1 MILRESRPE
10 VRLPV
15 CLTFRGK
22 GGPVTAAG
30 SNTDRFC
37 AREEK
42 EMKKVAALIC
52 LLFLVVS
59 TTAFAAQPHWRIYL
73 QADNGAGMYGA
84 GAMTIAAQPA
94 CLDNYDLSDR
104 DPLYWTEVP
113 KACAWSVGVFVD
125 QRDGVEKTWIRDVK
139 SDLEPKEYPTGK
151 KVWELR
157 VASLENATYP
167 RTRLTFSTL
176 NSELMPPQQLSGT
189 DMKFTLILT
198 RVPES
203 AQADPTTP
211 PAGTEW
217 NIPVPAS
224 HPLTFWNI
232 MTNADKNGAVWSSGL
247 KTVKIE
253 GTDAA
258 MIAGGY
264 GFLFVQEPVP
274 EPSGLLAFGSGIAAL
289 AGMMLKR
296 WRA

>member
-52 LLFLVVS
+52 LLFLVAS
-59 TTAFAAQPHWRIYL
+59 TAAFAAQPHWRISL
-73 QADNGAGMYGA
+73 QADD
-84 GAMTIAAQPA
+84 GAMYCGPLMTIGAQPGS
-94 CLDNYDLSDR
+94 LDNYDVSDLGAR
-104 DPLYWTEVP
+104 YLADTP
-113 KACAWSVGVFVD
+113 KFCAWPVGVFVD
-125 QRDGVEKTWIRDVK
+125 QTDGVEKTWSKDMK
-139 SDLEPKEYPTGK
+139 SDLEPRDYPSGK
-151 KVWELR
+151 KVWEVR

-167 RTRLTFSTL
+167 RTRLIFLTVKSDV
-176 NSELMPPQQLSGT
+176 MPPQQLSGT
-189 DMKFTLILT
+189 EMKFTLILT

-224 HPLTFWNI
+224 HPLTFWNL
-232 MTNADKNGAVWSSGL
+232 MTDADKNGVVWSNGL

-253 GTDAA
+253 GTHEA

-289 AGMMLKR
+289 AGIVSR
-296 WRA
+296 RRRA